1 MLLYSS
7 FTPKFKK
14 NPALLFRFHRIK
26 MLKYTA
32 LSFTFAFYT
41 LFSLDYA
48 EIFL

>member
-1 MLLYSS
+1 MELID
-7 FTPKFKK
+7 T
-14 NPALLFRFHRIK
+14 HT
-26 MLKYTA
+26 TA